1 MTLQPRLPF
10 RIQRQGTT
18 AQDHRLLTKQITRT
32 LEVEAGLELPIPG
45 SPMQV
50 NNTDR
55 LGNVA
60 SAEVA
65 AALTAICATDGGV
78 PDLV

>member
-1 MTLQPRLPF
+1 
-10 RIQRQGTT
+10 
-18 AQDHRLLTKQITRT
+18 
-32 LEVEAGLELPIPG
+32 
-45 SPMQV
+45 MQV